1 MFNILAGINKNI
13 PKHIAISM
21 EDSVKGKTIEELY
34 GLKLKKTEEIIA
46 LAVKLNIPVATFYL
60 TPLSIEKH
68 ESFPS
73 IVDALVDFFGSLS
86 EYKALSESK
95 IKVSVIGKWYDLPD
109 RAVEKI
115 KKIMDDTRDYADF
128 FVNFCVNYDGQQE
141 IVDAARIIGRMIKA
155 GRLDPDVITKPLIK
169 ENIYNSYFVPPELII
184 KNGRKELNSFLLW
197 DSAHSLVYFTGKF
210 FLGLS
215 KNDLMAAIKFYKE
228 N

>member
-1 MFNILAGINKNI
+1 MLKFGGSKKSL
-13 PKHIAISM
+13 PKHIAITV
-21 EDSVKGKTIEELY
+21 EDAIKDKTVEDLY
-34 GLKLKKTEEIIA
+34 RLKLKKIEEILAIA
-46 LAVKLNIPVATFYL
+46 IKLNIPIATFYL

-73 IVDALVDFFGSLS
+73 VVDALTDFFDILS
-86 EYKALSESK
+86 KNKMLAENKVK
-95 IKVSVIGKWYDLPD
+95 ISVLGKWYDLPD

-115 KKIMDDTRDYADF
+115 KKIMDETRDYTDF
-128 FVNFCVNYDGQQE
+128 FANFCVNYDGQQE

-169 ENIYNSYFVPPELII
+169 ENIYASYFVPPELII

-197 DSAHSLVYFTGKF
+197 DSAHSLIYFTGKF
-210 FLGLS
+210 FLGFN
-215 KNDLMAAIKFYKE
+215 KNDFMAAIKFYRE